1 MRASPPAPLLL
12 VLVVAGCHRNAG
24 PRIALRYHPPPGAVY
39 HYALEQKSRVA
50 MPSGPSALAGVS
62 RQEMRLLM
70 YSTQTVKGPVAGGG
84 TEVEIVIDSATI
96 EMPGM
101 SSALSAQVARLR
113 GSRSTAVFDDRLQLL
128 RDSVSGLQ
136 GAPPEVANQVAA
148 VLKGTAYAFPEQ
160 PVGRGDSWT
169 VSIALPVEQFG
180 GVDASKAGAAQTTLT
195 VREIRASD
203 ADTSVVLD
211 IKTTF
216 PTGPIELAVAGQRGS
231 MTLSGDMTGSQEF
244 SISRGTVIDASVT
257 GTSKISL
264 TVPTLLMREMAVT
277 TETQSSIRLAGAK

>member
-1 MRASPPAPLLL
+1 
-12 VLVVAGCHRNAG
+12 
-24 PRIALRYHPPPGAVY
+24 
-39 HYALEQKSRVA
+39 
-50 MPSGPSALAGVS
+50 
-62 RQEMRLLM
+62 
-70 YSTQTVKGPVAGGG
+70 
-84 TEVEIVIDSATI
+84 
-96 EMPGM
+96 M
-101 SSALSAQVARLR
+101 SSALPGQVARLR

-136 GAPPEVANQVAA
+136 GAPPEVANQMGA
-148 VLKGTAYAFPEQ
+148 VLKGMAYAFPEQ
-160 PVGRGDSWT
+160 RVRRGDSWT

-231 MTLSGDMTGSQEF
+231 MTLSGDMTGSQVF
-244 SISRGTVIDASVT
+244 SISRGTVIDASIT
-257 GTSKISL
+257 GTSTISL
-264 TVPTLLMREMAVT
+264 TVPTLRMREMAVT
-277 TETQSSIRLAGAK
+277 TETESSIRLAGAK